1 MQTMNSDLK
10 QLIRLQAIDL
20 AIQELRVRI
29 DRFPGIS
36 KALDEKLKTAQ
47 AGLESVRDRAK
58 TNQGTRKK
66 LEGEISSA
74 ESKISKYRDQMMSV
88 KTNDEYR
95 ALQHEIDHAQNGI
108 RKIEDE
114 ILNLMMEAES
124 SQSDIK
130 AAELHLKEDQQ
141 KVDQERKQLAEE
153 NQRDLG
159 ALESYLKERKEI
171 EASISSDLLPR
182 YERVRKARGGIAVA
196 AARNEVCE
204 ICQVRIRPQVFQEI
218 RRNDQIIWCDACQ
231 RILYNPE
238 NLDHPFEVA

>member
-1 MQTMNSDLK
+1 MNQDLK
-10 QLIRLQAIDL
+10 QLIRLQTIDL
-20 AIQELRVRI
+20 AIQELRTRI

-36 KALDEKLKTAQ
+36 KALDEQLRSAQ
-47 AGLESVRDRAK
+47 SGLDHAK
-58 TNQGTRKK
+58 EKAKNNQGNRKK
-66 LEGEISSA
+66 LETEIASI
-74 ESKISKYRDQMMSV
+74 ETKISKYRDQMMAV

-95 ALQHEIDHAQNGI
+95 ALQHEIEHAQHAV
-108 RKIEDE
+108 RKIEDD
-114 ILNLMMEAES
+114 ILNLMMEAEA
-124 SQSDIK
+124 SQAEIK
-130 AAELHLKEDQQ
+130 TAELRLKEDQQ
-141 KVDQERKQLAEE
+141 KVDRDRKQLGEE

-171 EASISSDLLPR
+171 EASISADLVPR

-218 RRNDQIIWCDACQ
+218 RRNDQIIACDACQ

-238 NLDHPFEVA
+238 NLDHPFEAA

>member
-1 MQTMNSDLK
+1 MNQDLK
-10 QLIRLQAIDL
+10 QLIRLQSIDI
-20 AIQELRVRI
+20 AIQELRARV

-36 KALDEKLKTAQ
+36 KALDEQLLSAQ
-47 AGLESVRDRAK
+47 SSLERAK
-58 TNQGTRKK
+58 EKAKNNQANRKK
-66 LEGEISSA
+66 LEAEIGSI
-74 ESKISKYRDQMMSV
+74 EMKISKYRDQMMAV

-95 ALQHEIDHAQNGI
+95 ALQHETEHAQTAI
-108 RKIEDE
+108 RKIEDD

-124 SQSDIK
+124 SQAEIK
-130 AAELHLKEDQQ
+130 TAEVRLKEDQQ
-141 KVDQERKQLAEE
+141 KVDLDRKQLTEQ
-153 NQRDLG
+153 NQRDLS
-159 ALESYLKERKEI
+159 ALESYLKERKAI
-171 EASISSDLLPR
+171 EASISADLVPR

-218 RRNDQIIWCDACQ
+218 RRNDQIIACDACQ

>member
-1 MQTMNSDLK
+1 MNQDLK
-10 QLIRLQAIDL
+10 QLIRLQTIDL
-20 AIQELRVRI
+20 AIQELRARI

-36 KALDEKLKTAQ
+36 KALDEKLKSAQ
-47 AGLESVRDRAK
+47 AGLQSVKDRTK
-58 TNQGTRKK
+58 TNQGNRKK

-108 RKIEDE
+108 RKIEDD
-114 ILNLMMEAES
+114 ILNLMLEAES

-130 AAELHLKEDQQ
+130 AAESRVKEDQQ
-141 KVDQERKQLAEE
+141 KVDQERKQLTDE
-153 NQRDLG
+153 NHRDLT

-171 EASISSDLLPR
+171 EASLSSELLPR

-218 RRNDQIIWCDACQ
+218 RRNDQIIACDACQ

>member
-1 MQTMNSDLK
+1 MNQDLK
-10 QLIRLQAIDL
+10 QLIRLQSIDL
-20 AIQELRVRI
+20 AIQELRTRI
-29 DRFPGIS
+29 DKFPGLS
-36 KALDEKLKTAQ
+36 KALDEQLRSAQ
-47 AGLESVRDRAK
+47 SGLESVKEKAK
-58 TNQGTRKK
+58 NNQGNRKK
-66 LEGEISSA
+66 LESEIGSI
-74 ESKISKYRDQMMSV
+74 ETKISKYRDQMMAV

-95 ALQHEIDHAQNGI
+95 ALQHEIEHAQSSI

-114 ILNLMMEAES
+114 ILNLMLEAES
-124 SQSDIK
+124 SQTEIRV
-130 AAELHLKEDQQ
+130 AETRLKEDQQ
-141 KVDQERKQLAEE
+141 KVDQDRKQLTEV
-153 NQRDLG
+153 NQRDLS

-171 EASISSDLLPR
+171 EASISSDLVPR

-218 RRNDQIIWCDACQ
+218 RRNDQIIACDACQ

>member
-1 MQTMNSDLK
+1 MNSDLK

-20 AIQELRVRI
+20 AIQELRTRI

-36 KALDEKLKTAQ
+36 KALDEKLKSAQ
-47 AGLESVRDRAK
+47 AGLESTKERAK
-58 TNQGTRKK
+58 SNQGTRKK
-66 LEGEISSA
+66 LEGEIIST

-95 ALQHEIDHAQNGI
+95 ALQHEIDHAQSGI
-108 RKIEDE
+108 RKIEDD

-124 SQSDIK
+124 SQSEIK
-130 AAELHLKEDQQ
+130 AAELRLKEDQQ
-141 KVDQERKQLAEE
+141 KVDQERKQLADE
-153 NQRDLG
+153 NRRDLS

-196 AARNEVCE
+196 AARNEVCD
-204 ICQVRIRPQVFQEI
+204 ICQVRIRPQIYQEI
-218 RRNDQIIWCDACQ
+218 RHNDQIIACDACQ

>member
-1 MQTMNSDLK
+1 MNSDLK
-10 QLIRLQAIDL
+10 QLIRLQTIDL
-20 AIQELRVRI
+20 AIQELRARI

-36 KALDEKLKTAQ
+36 KALDEKLKSAQ
-47 AGLESVRDRAK
+47 AGVESVKDRAK

-95 ALQHEIDHAQNGI
+95 ALQHEIDHGQTAI
-108 RKIEDE
+108 RKIEDD

-130 AAELHLKEDQQ
+130 AAESRLKKDQQ
-141 KVDQERKQLAEE
+141 NVDQERKQLTDE
-153 NQRDLG
+153 NQRDLS

-171 EASISSDLLPR
+171 EASISSELLPR

-218 RRNDQIIWCDACQ
+218 RSNDQIIACDACQ